1 MLGGNAD
8 PVVEQTGV
16 RFTQLPLFESFKCH
30 ANSATQPDGGNHVGN
45 QLKLKRNSRKPS
57 KYAEIRRNSRKP
69 AKYAELTSISATW

>member
-8 PVVEQTGV
+8 PVAEQTGV

-30 ANSATQPDGGNHVGN
+30 ANSATQLDGGNHVGN
-45 QLKLKRNSRKPS
+45 QLNNSRKPA